1 MTVVTHNEFNSHMRR
16 LDEKLDAHAR
26 QMDAHARSLD
36 EKLEIYARQM
46 DAHARSLDEKLEVYA
61 RQMDAHA
68 HHLDEKLEVYARQME
83 GQIARLDERIENNA
97 RLLGLRVQSIEKQ
110 HQAFVVESKSLKT
123 TVITTGIA
131 SVLGI
136 VVGVGAFNATVLSSM
151 NASFESGKNTAT
163 SLMQASTE
171 LRQTQ
176 ERMERLFG
184 EMQKHDALQSDQ

>member
-1 MTVVTHNEFNSHMRR
+1 MSVVTHNEFNSHMRR

-36 EKLEIYARQM
+36 EKLEIYA
-46 DAHARSLDEKLEVYA
+46 
-61 RQMDAHA
+61 
-68 HHLDEKLEVYARQME
+68 HHMDEKLEVYARQME
-83 GQIARLDERIENNA
+83 GQITRLDERIENNA
-97 RLLGLRVQSIEKQ
+97 RLLDRKIDSVTQTLDLRVQSIEKQ
-110 HQAFVVESKSLKT
+110 HQAFVVESRSLKT

-131 SVLGI
+131 V

-184 EMQKHDALQSDQ
+184 EMQKHDALQPDQ